1 MWGAF
6 REVEKTY
13 DIIIVGGGIA
23 GLSAAVYA
31 SRAGK
36 KTLLIEKSLCGGQ
49 IVNSPKVENYPGIVS
64 ISGYEL
70 SAALYEQAES
80 FGCEITFDEVLEIY
94 AGDVKKVRCAL
105 SEYEAYAVILATGAQ
120 KRKLG
125 LENEEKFTGRGVSY
139 CATCD
144 GSFFRGKKVA
154 VVGGGN
160 TALDDALYLSEICA
174 EVTLIHRR
182 DEFRGNA
189 RTLEKLKS
197 RENVKMITG
206 YTVSALGGEDRLSE
220 IEIAGVTD
228 KAKRMRIEVNGIF
241 IAVGSIPDTG
251 NFSALVELDEGGYFN
266 VDESCAT
273 NHSGIFVAGDCRAKN
288 VRQLATA
295 ASDGVIAAIAAADYI
310 SHLE

>member
-1 MWGAF
+1 M
-6 REVEKTY
+6 EKIY

-49 IVNSPKVENYPGIVS
+49 IINSPKVENYPGIVS

-70 SAALYEQAES
+70 AAALYEQAES
-80 FGCEITFDEVLEIY
+80 FGCEITFDEVLEVSV
-94 AGDVKKVRCAL
+94 GDIKTVRCAL
-105 SEYEAYAVILATGAQ
+105 GEHEASAVILATGAQ

-125 LENEEKFTGRGVSY
+125 LENEDRFIGRGVSY

-144 GSFFRGKKVA
+144 GSFFKGKRVA

-160 TALDDALYLSEICA
+160 TALDDALYLSEMCE

-182 DEFRGNA
+182 DEFRGN
-189 RTLEKLKS
+189 TLTLGKLKNK
-197 RENVKMITG
+197 ENVKIITG

-220 IEIAGVTD
+220 IEITD
-228 KAKRMRIEVNGIF
+228 VSDKTKSKKIEVNGIF

-251 NFSALVELDEGGYFN
+251 NFSNIVELDESGYFD
-266 VDESCAT
+266 VDERCVSGNA
-273 NHSGIFVAGDCRAKN
+273 GIFVAGDCRAKS

>member
-1 MWGAF
+1 MGKA
-6 REVEKTY
+6 Y

-36 KTLLIEKSLCGGQ
+36 RTLLIEKSLCGGQ
-49 IVNSPKVENYPGIVS
+49 IVNSPRVENYPGIVS

-70 SAALYEQAES
+70 SAALYEQAVS
-80 FGCEITFDEVLEIY
+80 FGCEITFDEVLEVSS
-94 AGDVKKVRCAL
+94 GEVKKLRCAL
-105 SEYEAYAVILATGAQ
+105 GEYEASAVILATGAQ

-125 LENEEKFTGRGVSY
+125 IENEERFIGRGVSY

-144 GSFFRGKKVA
+144 GSFFKGKKVA

-160 TALDDALYLSEICA
+160 TALDDALYLCEICS

-189 RTLEKLKS
+189 ITLRKLQNK
-197 RENVKMITG
+197 ENVKILTG
-206 YTVSALGGEDRLSE
+206 YTVSALKGEDRLSGIE
-220 IEIAGVTD
+220 IEGVAD
-228 KAKRMRIEVNGIF
+228 KEEHISIDVNGIF

-251 NFSALVELDEGGYFN
+251 NFSSLVALDEGGYFD
-266 VDESCAT
+266 VDERCAT
-273 NHSGIFVAGDCRAKN
+273 KHEGIFVAGDCRAKA

-295 ASDGVIAAIAAADYI
+295 AADGVVAAMAAADYI
-310 SHLE
+310 SHLK